1 MARDLVQLHPWVLVL
16 LLVVVVPLMV
26 VGLQAMVRRLWPEI
40 IEGRHNDVAGFL
52 IAVVGVLYAVT
63 LAFIVIITWEDFS
76 AARDTVSQEA
86 GALRSVV
93 RDSSA
98 LPDPAGAQM
107 TLLAVPYGEEVSVG
121 EWKSMNEGKGDDQ
134 AFNLITQMFST
145 LKAADGATPA
155 QQAFLTDALNRLND
169 VSQNRAKRINT
180 AVEGTPGVL
189 WTAIIVGG
197 VLTMGFALLFG
208 VANERLHYL
217 MIGSLAGIIGLQIFV
232 ILVLSFPF
240 AGNVRVSPE
249 PIHRVVVDFGG

>member
-1 MARDLVQLHPWVLVL
+1 MARDLVQLQPWVLAL
-16 LLVVVVPLMV
+16 LLVVVIPLV
-26 VGLQAMVRRLWPEI
+26 VVAVQAAIRRLWPEI
-40 IEGRHNDVAGFL
+40 IQGQHNDVAGFL

-76 AARDTVSQEA
+76 SARDTVSQEA

-98 LPDPAGAQM
+98 LPDPAGSQM
-107 TLLAVPYGEEVSVG
+107 TQLAVRYGEEVSVG
-121 EWKSMNEGKGDDQ
+121 EWKSMNEGKADDA
-134 AFNLITQMFST
+134 AFDLITQMFAT
-145 LKAADGATPA
+145 LKAADGTTPA
-155 QQAFLTDALNRLND
+155 QQAFLADALNRLND
-169 VSQNRAKRINT
+169 VAQDRAKRINT
-180 AVEGTPGVL
+180 ATEGTPGAL

-217 MIGSLAGIIGLQIFV
+217 MVGGLAGIIALQIFV
-232 ILVLSFPF
+232 ILVLSFPY
-240 AGNVRVSPE
+240 AGQVRVSPE

>member
-1 MARDLVQLHPWVLVL
+1 MARDLVQLAPWALVLVL
-16 LLVVVVPLMV
+16 VVAAPLAV
-26 VGLQAMVRRLWPEI
+26 IGLQAGVRRVWPEI

-86 GALRSVV
+86 GALRSLV

-98 LPDPAGAQM
+98 LPDPAGTQM
-107 TLLAVPYGEEVSVG
+107 THLAVQYGEEVSAG
-121 EWKSMNEGKGDDQ
+121 EWKSMNNGKGDDQ

-145 LKAADGATPA
+145 LKGVDGVTPA
-155 QQAFLTDALNRLND
+155 QQSFLTDALNRLNE

-180 AVEGTPGVL
+180 AAEGTPGVL

-197 VLTMGFALLFG
+197 ALTIGFALLFG

-217 MIGSLAGIIGLQIFV
+217 MIGSLAAIIGLQIFV
-232 ILVLSFPF
+232 ILVLSYPF
-240 AGNVRVSPE
+240 AGSVRVSPE
-249 PIHRVVVDFGG
+249 PIHRVVVDFSR